1 MGYRDRSTF
10 VVFVGGSISL
20 LGWLLGLITGLLLLL
35 VLLLSGDLRH
45 VFESLELFDK
55 ESSHDLV
62 LNLLASEDTTVGS
75 SNSSL
80 GGGHSSEGT
89 WSSDL
94 NSLHTSSLSVFFN
107 KVQLKLSTYYQV
119 KNKKVMNKRTIKV
132 KLEQVLLQILPSSAS
147 LTNLGS

>member
-75 SNSSL
+75 RNGSSGRVQSL
-80 GGGHSSEGT
+80 EIVWSGNFNTLHVGAGG
-89 WSSDL
+89 
-94 NSLHTSSLSVFFN
+94 
-107 KVQLKLSTYYQV
+107 
-119 KNKKVMNKRTIKV
+119 
-132 KLEQVLLQILPSSAS
+132 VLFDKMKDEFAS
-147 LTNLGS
+147 